1 MIDTFEAILE
11 LKEPNR
17 RAGCKARSA
26 VIGNSTMVQSVL
38 SALVLCLVITS
49 RAAITHAQDGAPV
62 GMKTTTDS
70 SSWSLMERG
79 SSAAPY
85 LVISMVE
92 RRDAP
97 SYGSFGIQEQE
108 ATIPSARDTI
118 MREVGPAMSANHT
131 QTIESGP
138 LQLSSLRE
146 STTEMRGLMILRTEP
161 ANPRDTILKSPDQ
174 TGADTYSLLEEGS
187 LPGSLLYRYQE
198 NDAASAQWI
207 GDDESFA
214 REISQAPRP
223 LLQLGFGDWRLPV
236 TLSSTTVAR

>member
-17 RAGCKARSA
+17 RASCKARSA

-92 RRDAP
+92 RRDA
-97 SYGSFGIQEQE
+97 
-108 ATIPSARDTI
+108 
-118 MREVGPAMSANHT
+118 
-131 QTIESGP
+131 SGP

-174 TGADTYSLLEEGS
+174 TGADTYSLLDEGS
-187 LPGSLLYRYQE
+187 LPGSLLYRYQG

-223 LLQLGFGDWRLPV
+223 LLQLGFGDWRFPV